1 MCIKNT
7 YHGLEAVQI
16 LLGEQEREEF
26 RRLAKRHGMS
36 LSAWLRD
43 AGRKKAAATE
53 RDERMGSKEAL
64 RDFFAECDQRER
76 GREPDWEGH
85 REVIDRSKRSGTS
98 DN

>member
-1 MCIKNT
+1 MVRI
-7 YHGLEAVQI
+7 QI

-43 AGRKKAAATE
+43 AGREKAAAGESE
-53 RDERMGSKEAL
+53 RQIRSKAAL

-76 GREPDWEGH
+76 GLEPDWDEH
-85 REVIDRSKRSGTS
+85 REVIDRSKRSGTG